1 MKRFGP
7 RTRKESMWSARG
19 IGGARLVHDLR
30 RGPMPKAELE
40 RPLPPGLP
48 SAGLAHEGQELRRSE
63 RQTGLADSPERPRFT
78 RPLGE
83 PGTPLPGVVEHDAA
97 VARPLGGDH
106 HPALSPHGRAVHGA
120 GHPAPAPPRWAPPP
134 PDPPPP
140 PPLATPHPPP
150 PPPPP

>member
-97 VARPLGGDH
+97 VARPVGGGH
-106 HPALSPHGRAVHGA
+106 HPALSRHGRAVPGSGHAYPALPGWWPAQDAAPVSPPVAVAHG
-120 GHPAPAPPRWAPPP
+120 
-134 PDPPPP
+134 
-140 PPLATPHPPP
+140 
-150 PPPPP
+150 